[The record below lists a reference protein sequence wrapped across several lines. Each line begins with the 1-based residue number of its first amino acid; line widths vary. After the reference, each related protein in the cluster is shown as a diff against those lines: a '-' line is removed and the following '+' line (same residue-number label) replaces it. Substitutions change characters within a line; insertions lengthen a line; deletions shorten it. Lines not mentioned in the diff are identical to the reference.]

1 MQIGLFQQAVFVAD
15 RFGRVAETEHVTGNH
30 PITLGQGLPEVMPV
44 PTGAGEAMDEQ

>member
-1 MQIGLFQQAVFVAD
+1 MLKQAVIVID